1 MIGGDA
7 GTIPVGRPK
16 EAKMIT
22 RDIVDRDL
30 HQLQEDL
37 TRMRGLVDT
46 AIRRV
51 IEALRDPCIDQ
62 AEAVIASIEC
72 LTDDGV
78 ANHKRKS
85 ETGHRCQ

>member
-1 MIGGDA
+1 
-7 GTIPVGRPK
+7 
-16 EAKMIT
+16 MIT

-62 AEAVIASIEC
+62 AEAVIASIKC

-85 ETGHRCQ
+85 ETGPRCQ

>member
-1 MIGGDA
+1 
-7 GTIPVGRPK
+7 
-16 EAKMIT
+16 MIT

-51 IEALRDPCIDQ
+51 IEALQAPSIDQ

-78 ANHKRKS
+78 TNHKRKS
-85 ETGHRCQ
+85 ERGHQSQ